1 MSQKITTKLTA
12 FLPPAN
18 LLPLLFAYLF
28 DHVAVSTHWIFFS
41 IWLNEDIIGS
51 NPGLQYPFLLL
62 AVILATPSFL
72 ALFWNTLISSFS
84 DKTGRRKEFMFFSK
98 LLLMAQCL
106 LLIFFG
112 NSIITVLLIY
122 GAFGI
127 HTVFYTLHS
136 ALITSICHP
145 DRRGEVVSFQ
155 LIFASGGWMIGS
167 GISGVIYNAFGMIGN
182 LAFSAGF
189 ALIAGILPLFS
200 QSKPWF
206 ERNNFISQ
214 SKGRISSPEASKKLK
229 EEQLASENKEKD
241 PLPPLDSPKDS
252 FIPIEDSTR
261 IAELLTEVEQ
271 PKSRYWDILSRR
283 NIVILLITLAIVD
296 FGFGPFNVMASVYLK
311 ATGVPNNFIAISNT
325 IATFIGMALQLFIGK
340 FSDRRGRRP
349 LFLLGILAYPIL
361 YGLTYFLSG
370 YWIVV
375 FLLYCYPLYALKV
388 PSANAIMSDLTAE
401 NERARGMNLIQF
413 EQTLSLNLG
422 ALLGCFLADVLPKG
436 IMILPLMP
444 TIFGAIAVILAFL
457 IFQETHEKFLERKSI
472 MNSEK

>member
-1 MSQKITTKLTA
+1 MSQKIATKITA
-12 FLPPAN
+12 FFPPAN

-41 IWLNEDIIGS
+41 IWLNEDIIGA

-72 ALFWNTLISSFS
+72 ALFWNTLITSFS

-98 LLLMAQCL
+98 LLLTAQCL
-106 LLIFFG
+106 LLIFYG
-112 NSIITVLLIY
+112 NSIVNVLLIY

-167 GISGVIYNAFGMIGN
+167 GISGTIYNAFGMTGN

-189 ALIAGILPLFS
+189 AIVAGILPLFS

-206 ERNNFISQ
+206 ERKDIISQ
-214 SKGRISSPEASKKLK
+214 MREEMSPPEESKGSK
-229 EEQLASENKEKD
+229 EQQQTLENREKD
-241 PLPPLDSPKDS
+241 NLPAVDSPKDS
-252 FIPIEDSTR
+252 FIPIGDSYR
-261 IAELLTEVEQ
+261 IPELLTEVEQ
-271 PKSRYWDILSRR
+271 PKSKYWNIFSRR
-283 NIVILLITLAIVD
+283 NIIILLVTLAIVD

-325 IATFIGMALQLFIGK
+325 IATFIGMSLQLFIGK

-349 LFLLGILAYPIL
+349 LFLIGIFAYPIL
-361 YGLTYFLSG
+361 YGLTYLLSG
-370 YWIVV
+370 YWVAV

-444 TIFGAIAVILAFL
+444 TIFGVIAVILAFF
-457 IFQETHEKFLERKSI
+457 IFQETHEKIVNRNKKS
-472 MNSEK
+472 